1 VKFLNWRHARLFKA
15 VTQGKEM
22 SSHKTVLVAT
32 TEENVAV
39 KLSSCI
45 AQTCKDCG
53 IRLLSGPSADKK
65 VFDTKDEL
73 LSCLRKFGATQL
85 AETLVL
91 LHIGP
96 DYEECFAAH
105 LPSKNSHWHAN
116 GRASLGVALEIILR
130 FPQLFL
136 VVTGSG
142 GSELQT
148 LLQGLLK
155 DANINSTVML
165 PNWYSVHF
173 VNPLTEAHRLLQI
186 LARFDSG
193 LRMIFDPTGLRTLL
207 RNRFLGSVFGSG
219 TDWANSAPARC
230 RLARRLHTLAVVIDE
245 ELEMAMFAAY
255 SAYKFGARAW
265 MVTTYEALSDTANP
279 SWHDSEAQGIVIIR
293 DLDLRFPD
301 YPETSPNTDKGTSLR
316 IDLKNIY
323 SDAWKG
329 LVPPASTVRV
339 ISYDRHVVQKRPKW
353 DAESLRWGQ
362 SRNGKTTTYYGLEKP
377 LRSIYAAKSLLGRD
391 AVLQELPVPRDMQR
405 SDHHAAPY
413 ENLRISWDLQ
423 EQAEECR
430 SDSDVKV
437 CIMRALLAQEAYSL
451 LLGMSPTSCL
461 RAILEMTTAEA
472 AAEGESAGVSHTLT
486 VRDRRKDLEKTISNL
501 NLKDGGANFLAKVW
515 AQLRAVYKESEQF
528 EASEEAN
535 AESLVYSKWTPVRLR
550 IPGKVHFKGLR
561 RLILKPLRSF
571 YSLLGLLLIW
581 TLLLTVMHAWAYD
594 WTLSLDK
601 PGLTGFVDLYRHV
614 LNAIIR
620 PEVMKVHDIDVALH
634 ERLLK
639 AIVDT
644 LMAGSSLIFVGL
656 VVTVLFRK
664 STRG

>member
-1 VKFLNWRHARLFKA
+1 MLHFVDGTADPAALPN
-15 VTQGKEM
+15 
-22 SSHKTVLVAT
+22 LVA
-32 TEENVAV
+32 
-39 KLSSCI
+39 
-45 AQTCKDCG
+45 
-53 IRLLSGPSADKK
+53 R
-65 VFDTKDEL
+65 
-73 LSCLRKFGATQL
+73 
-85 AETLVL
+85 
-91 LHIGP
+91 
-96 DYEECFAAH
+96 FAAGFRTH
-105 LPSKNSHWHAN
+105 
-116 GRASLGVALEIILR
+116 
-130 FPQLFL
+130 
-136 VVTGSG
+136 
-142 GSELQT
+142 
-148 LLQGLLK
+148 
-155 DANINSTVML
+155 
-165 PNWYSVHF
+165 
-173 VNPLTEAHRLLQI
+173 
-186 LARFDSG
+186 
-193 LRMIFDPTGLRTLL
+193 FDPTGLRTLL
-207 RNRFLGSVFGSG
+207 RNQFLGRVFGSEN
-219 TDWANSAPARC
+219 DWTNSEV
-230 RLARRLHTLAVVIDE
+230 ARRHLAARLDTLTVVIDE
-245 ELEMAMFAAY
+245 EQEMAMFAAY

-279 SWHDSEAQGIVIIR
+279 SWHDSEARGIVIIR

-301 YPETSPNTDKGTSLR
+301 YPETSPNPDKGTSLR
-316 IDLKNIY
+316 IELKNIY

-329 LVPPASTVRV
+329 LLPPASTVRV
-339 ISYDRHVVQKRPKW
+339 ISYDRHVLEKRPKW

-377 LRSIYAAKSLLGRD
+377 LRSIYAVKSLLGRD
-391 AVLQELPVPRDMQR
+391 AVLQELPVPRDMQK

-461 RAILEMTTAEA
+461 RAIREMTSAEA

-486 VRDRRKDLEKTISNL
+486 VRDRRKDLEKTVSNL

-535 AESLVYSKWTPVRLR
+535 AESLVYSKWTPTRLR

-601 PGLTGFVDLYRHV
+601 SGVTSFVDLYRHV

-634 ERLLK
+634 EKLLK